1 MNAPRGGRIGYN
13 KAMKSLRACFLCL
26 LAAALLLGACLPQ
39 QAAPTPGP
47 TLPPTR
53 TAQPSPTI
61 DWFPDTPTP
70 TQRVYEVT
78 PNPLEGL
85 TPPQYAQVL
94 YEEDFSGGE
103 QWKESSG
110 ADGNIRYGSG
120 ALALAL
126 TGKKAEISSL
136 SKIMLP
142 DSFYLEL
149 TLESALCGAN
159 DSFGI
164 LFWRFSELGTYRMLY
179 RCDGQARLERAI
191 YDGVSVLQ
199 NWTALRRFQPNAPAL
214 NRLGIWA
221 DQGTLYFFVNDT
233 FQFSAEGRKGLS
245 GSLGVFASASGEQAA
260 TFNVTSLRITQ
271 P

>member
-1 MNAPRGGRIGYN
+1 MRT
-13 KAMKSLRACFLCL
+13 LRACL
-26 LAAALLLGACLPQ
+26 LSLFAAALLLSACLPQ
-39 QAAPTPGP
+39 QASPTSTPTPFATQSP
-47 TLPPTR
+47 L
-53 TAQPSPTI
+53 PSPTI

-70 TQRVYEVT
+70 TPRVYEVT

-85 TPPQYAQVL
+85 APPQYAQVL
-94 YEEDFSGGE
+94 YEEDFKRE
-103 QWKESSG
+103 KQWEESSG
-110 ADGNIRYGSG
+110 ADGNVTYGGGTLS
-120 ALALAL
+120 LALA
-126 TGKKAEISSL
+126 GKKAEISSL
-136 SKIMLP
+136 SKITLP
-142 DSFYLEL
+142 DTFYLEL

-164 LFWRFSELGTYRMLY
+164 LFWRFSELGTYRMIY

-191 YDGVSVLQ
+191 FDGVSVLQ
-199 NWTALRRFQPNAPAL
+199 NWTALRRYQPNAPAL

-245 GSLGVFASASGEQAA
+245 GALGVFAFASGEQAA
-260 TFNVTSLRITQ
+260 TFNVTGLRVTQ

>member
-1 MNAPRGGRIGYN
+1 
-13 KAMKSLRACFLCL
+13 MKTLRACLLSL

-39 QAAPTPGP
+39 QASPTPSSTP
-47 TLPPTR
+47 LPSR

-70 TQRVYEVT
+70 TPRVYEVT

-85 TPPQYAQVL
+85 KPPQYTRVL
-94 YEEDFSGGE
+94 YEEDFKRE
-103 QWKESSG
+103 KQWEVSSG
-110 ADGNIRYGSG
+110 ADGNVTYGSG
-120 ALALAL
+120 ALSLAL
-126 TGKKAEISSL
+126 PGKKAEISSL
-136 SKIMLP
+136 SKITLP
-142 DSFYLEL
+142 DTFYLEL
-149 TLESALCGAN
+149 TLESALCAGN

-164 LFWRFSELGTYRMLY
+164 FFWRFSELGTYRMLY

-191 YDGVSVLQ
+191 YDGVSILQ
-199 NWTALRRFQPNAPAL
+199 NWTALRRYQPNSPAL

-221 DQGTLYFFVNDT
+221 DQGALTFFVNDT
-233 FQFSAEGRKGLS
+233 FQFRAEGRKGLS
-245 GSLGVFASASGEQAA
+245 GALGVFAAASGEQAA

>member
-1 MNAPRGGRIGYN
+1 MIKVTRV
-13 KAMKSLRACFLCL
+13 CL
-26 LAAALLLGACLPQ
+26 ILVCIAALLGACLPIGVPEETPTP
-39 QAAPTPGP
+39 APTPTETP
-47 TLPPTR
+47 
-53 TAQPSPTI
+53 QPSPTI

-70 TQRVYEVT
+70 TPRVYEAT
-78 PNPLEGL
+78 PHPLEGL
-85 TPPQYAQVL
+85 TPPAYTSVL
-94 YEEDFSGGE
+94 AEDDFSGE
-103 QWKESSG
+103 SQWAESS
-110 ADGNIRYGSG
+110 AAEGNVIYGSG

-126 TGKKAEISSL
+126 SGKKCEISSL
-136 SKIMLP
+136 SKITLP
-142 DSFYLEL
+142 DTFYLEL
-149 TLESALCGAN
+149 TLESALCGKN
-159 DSFGI
+159 DIFGI
-164 LFWRFSELGTYRMLY
+164 SFWRFSELGTYRALY
-179 RCDGQARLERAI
+179 RCDGQMRLERAI
-191 YDGVSVLQ
+191 FDGVSVLQ